1 MKNIIDY
8 IKDKIYYILGATII
22 IIVVLLLVSSCS
34 GKSKSYSSI
43 ENDMVSAAKNYYA
56 NHKSNLPKEEGNSI
70 KVTIG
75 TLIDYELLEEVK
87 DPNNK
92 NQTCSGY
99 VEVTKVGDEY
109 AYTPFLTC
117 KGNYEPE
124 YLVDKIKNSKLDEY
138 GNGVYEMDGEYVYRG
153 DDVNNYLKFNNQVWR
168 IMRVNSNNEIK
179 IILDQYTEDE
189 YTWETSYNITQ
200 EDTVGITDD
209 YLNTN
214 IRKELLE
221 YYNSS
226 FSTEEKK
233 LIVLKD
239 WCIGS
244 LNIEE
249 DFNKA
254 KECSKIKENE
264 YVGLINLSD
273 YKDATLDKTCTK
285 PNQEQCNNR
294 NYLTKTA
301 KIFSWTMNTVEG
313 NNYQVLCFFN
323 GKIIK
328 YDASDKNS
336 ISPVVYLA
344 SNTIIKSGYGT
355 EESPYIIK

>member
-56 NHKSNLPKEEGNSI
+56 NHKSNLPKEEGDLI

-153 DDVNNYLKFNNQVWR
+153 DDVNNYLKFNNQIWR
-168 IMRVNSNNEIK
+168 IVK
-179 IILDQYTEDE
+179 IDDQGDVKIVLAEYTENSYSWDS
-189 YTWETSYNITQ
+189 SYNSESGYNT
-200 EDTVGITDD
+200 GITTN
-209 YLNTN
+209 YLNTQ
-214 IRKELLE
+214 IRKTLKS
-221 YYNSS
+221 YYEDN
-226 FSTEEKK
+226 FSKESKSK
-233 LIVLKD
+233 IVSKNLCVGRYSKSD
-239 WCIGS
+239 NFS
-244 LNIEE
+244 VE
-249 DFNKA
+249 
-254 KECSKIKENE
+254 KECSILKEAEKI
-264 YVGLINLSD
+264 GLLNASD
-273 YKDATLDKTCTK
+273 YKNASLD
-285 PNQEQCNNR
+285 QGCNNIDSIECS
-294 NYLTKTA
+294 NY
-301 KIFSWTMNTVEG
+301 N
-313 NNYQVLCFFN
+313 
-323 GKIIK
+323 
-328 YDASDKNS
+328 
-336 ISPVVYLA
+336 YLA
-344 SNTIIKSGYGT
+344 SDGIKTWLLNASSENTYKVYNLSKRIYLSNASNQKRINPVIYITNKSITMVGKGTIK
-355 EESPYIIK
+355 EPYEIK

>member
-56 NHKSNLPKEEGNSI
+56 NHKSNLPKEEGDLI

-153 DDVNNYLKFNNQVWR
+153 DDVNNYLKFNNQIWR
-168 IMRVNSNNEIK
+168 IVK
-179 IILDQYTEDE
+179 IDDQGDVKIVLAEYTEN
-189 YTWETSYNITQ
+189 SYSWDSAYNSESGYNT
-200 EDTVGITDD
+200 GITTN
-209 YLNTN
+209 YLNTQ
-214 IRKELLE
+214 IRKTLKS
-221 YYNSS
+221 YYEDN
-226 FSTEEKK
+226 FSKESKSK
-233 LIVLKD
+233 IVSKNLCVGRYSKSD
-239 WCIGS
+239 NFS
-244 LNIEE
+244 VE
-249 DFNKA
+249 
-254 KECSKIKENE
+254 KECSILKEAEKIGLLNASDYQNASLDQKCNNIDSIQCSNYNYLASDGIKTWLLNASSENT
-264 YVGLINLSD
+264 YKVYNLSKRI
-273 YKDATLDKTCTK
+273 YLSTAS
-285 PNQEQCNNR
+285 NQKRIN
-294 NYLTKTA
+294 
-301 KIFSWTMNTVEG
+301 
-313 NNYQVLCFFN
+313 
-323 GKIIK
+323 
-328 YDASDKNS
+328 
-336 ISPVVYLA
+336 PVVYITNK
-344 SNTIIKSGYGT
+344 SITMVGKGTIKEPYEIK
-355 EESPYIIK
+355 